1 MPVRPLVTTAPRLG
15 RRLSQCSR
23 ARDLLGARHPLVH
36 VVDDMRV
43 MGEQSIVVAMMLAAS
58 LSALLADV
66 SEARAAVAAALAVQ
80 VAVAW
85 RLVLR
90 ASAKRDLVLDLNRRW
105 TGGSSA
111 AVGRVRAPAPAGR
124 QAPRPAGTCAGCA
137 SRRGRNPPRPALVT
151 SRALQPAC
159 HRHRHAGA
167 RRNCPGAAA
176 NGRERARRRAERAPP
191 VRSRLAAVRERRRS
205 ASRGA
210 PAHPL
215 PALDVRAVTDRAEG
229 QRRELACFAPHVLAA
244 AARSTVVSGMFRPSC
259 QERKFPARHEQRRDP
274 GRQ

>member
-58 LSALLADV
+58 LSALLAGV

-90 ASAKRDLVLDLNRRW
+90 ASAKRDLVLDLIVDGREDLPLRSVACERRRLLD
-105 TGGSSA
+105 GRH
-111 AVGRVRAPAPAGR
+111 RVRLA
-124 QAPRPAGTCAGCA
+124 
-137 SRRGRNPPRPALVT
+137 
-151 SRALQPAC
+151 RALDALREEAATPLV
-159 HRHRHAGA
+159 
-167 RRNCPGAAA
+167 RRS
-176 NGRERARRRAERAPP
+176 
-191 VRSRLAAVRERRRS
+191 SRLALYSRRVIAIVAPELDETAQALRRRDASVRGVALSERLLSGHDSPLYANDADRLREELRRVRFLLWTS
-205 ASRGA
+205 A
-210 PAHPL
+210 P
-215 PALDVRAVTDRAEG
+215 
-229 QRRELACFAPHVLAA
+229 
-244 AARSTVVSGMFRPSC
+244 
-259 QERKFPARHEQRRDP
+259 
-274 GRQ
+274 